1 MAAVKWI
8 FVVVFGLGSAG
19 ALGMAFVSGGG
30 SRTVTPR
37 TSPPIA
43 LRQFPVLVASVG
55 TPKAPDV
62 AKEPEPDAAKPEPEP
77 AQPEPVAAK
86 AEPEAAKPEPEPV
99 AAKPA
104 PTAAKPAPAKPA
116 PVAAKPPAAKP
127 PPVAKAPEPA
137 AKPPEPEPDP
147 EPVAKAPAPKPPE
160 PAAKPPEPV
169 AAKPASSDGVI
180 NLRATDTADVY
191 LDGKK
196 LGGSPLLGIKAK
208 VGNHK
213 VRFDCYDAAG
223 NTISGPV
230 QVIAVK
236 AEGEVDVEYPCPVE

>member
-19 ALGMAFVSGGG
+19 ALGMAFVSGGV
-30 SRTVTPR
+30 SRPVTPR
-37 TSPPIA
+37 TAPAIA
-43 LRQFPVLVASVG
+43 LRQFPVMVASVG
-55 TPKAPDV
+55 TPRAPDV
-62 AKEPEPDAAKPEPEP
+62 AKEPPVAKEPEP
-77 AQPEPVAAK
+77 TRPEPVA
-86 AEPEAAKPEPEPV
+86 V
-99 AAKPA
+99 
-104 PTAAKPAPAKPA
+104 
-116 PVAAKPPAAKP
+116 
-127 PPVAKAPEPA
+127 
-137 AKPPEPEPDP
+137 
-147 EPVAKAPAPKPPE
+147 KPPE

-169 AAKPASSDGVI
+169 AAKTPAPVAKPPAPAAKPPAPKPEPVAKAEPEPAPKPEPVAAKPAAVEGLI

-223 NTISGPV
+223 NTVAGPV

-236 AEGEVDVEYPCPVE
+236 ADGEVDVEYPCPVE

>member
-8 FVVVFGLGSAG
+8 FVVLFGLGSAG
-19 ALGMAFVSGGG
+19 ALGMAIVDGGVS
-30 SRTVTPR
+30 RPVTAR
-37 TSPPIA
+37 TSPEIA
-43 LRQFPVLVASVG
+43 LRQFPVMVASIG

-62 AKEPEPDAAKPEPEP
+62 AKEPEPAAKPP
-77 AQPEPVAAK
+77 
-86 AEPEAAKPEPEPV
+86 EPEAAKPPEPEAAKPPEPVKPEPV
-99 AAKPA
+99 AAKPPEPA
-104 PTAAKPAPAKPA
+104 PKPPPPVAKPPA
-116 PVAAKPPAAKP
+116 PVAKPPE
-127 PPVAKAPEPA
+127 VAKAPEP
-137 AKPPEPEPDP
+137 KPEPKVEPKAEP
-147 EPVAKAPAPKPPE
+147 KAEPV
-160 PAAKPPEPV
+160 AKPPEPV
-169 AAKPASSDGVI
+169 AAKPAAVEGLL

-196 LGGSPLLGIKAK
+196 LGGSPLLGVKAK

-223 NTISGPV
+223 NTVAGPV